1 MPTMGTGLFK
11 RPAQA
16 NKGMIGIFGIIR
28 VREKITSHFLRESL
42 VGVVQTDNQFRVV
55 LLL

>member
-1 MPTMGTGLFK
+1 MGTGLFK